1 MKSNRSYHWKEK
13 LHDIIFESTTPQGKL
28 FDIVLIIAIIC
39 SCLLVMA
46 ESIEGLREKYGAI
59 MFYAEWFFVASFSIE
74 YVLRVI
80 SSKRRLQYITSFFG
94 VIDLMATLPVLI
106 SFFVPAANYLVIV
119 RIFRLLRL
127 FRILKMFRYVGE
139 ARFLLKALQASRPK
153 IIVFLVVIFSIITIV
168 GSLMYVI
175 EGPENGFSSIP
186 ESMYW
191 AIVTISTVGYGDI
204 SPQTGIGKF
213 LASALMII
221 AYGILAVPTGIISY
235 ELAQSAKTTTKKT
248 CTNCGSAYHDTASY
262 CSKCGNKLNE

>member
-1 MKSNRSYHWKEK
+1 
-13 LHDIIFESTTPQGKL
+13 
-28 FDIVLIIAIIC
+28 
-39 SCLLVMA
+39 
-46 ESIEGLREKYGAI
+46 
-59 MFYAEWFFVASFSIE
+59 
-74 YVLRVI
+74 
-80 SSKRRLQYITSFFG
+80 
-94 VIDLMATLPVLI
+94 
-106 SFFVPAANYLVIV
+106 
-119 RIFRLLRL
+119 
-127 FRILKMFRYVGE
+127 MFRYVGE

-153 IIVFLVVIFSIITIV
+153 MIVFLVVIFSIITIV

-213 LASALMII
+213 LASALMIV

-235 ELAQSAKTTTKKT
+235 ELAQSAKATTKKT
-248 CTNCGSAYHDTASY
+248 CTNCGSNNNDTASY